1 VEMAKAKVLDFLPEL
16 RDGHDVQSKDSA
28 LTAAAKLRQIEQEL
42 KSQFVERDAV
52 IKDLV
57 RALAIGE
64 HVLMIGAPGTG
75 KSLLARSIC
84 AHIESGA
91 YFEWLLNRTTDPSAL
106 LGPYS
111 IKGMEQDRFIRK
123 SENMLPG
130 AHVAFLD
137 EIGKGNEPVLNVLLS
152 ILNER
157 IYHNDGKAIPVKLR
171 TMIAASNEWPDE
183 DGLQALVD
191 RLLFR
196 VQAGRIKDPGNR
208 IKMLKLN
215 IERRNAAGKPMV
227 RTTVTISELDALG
240 DQVNKAAVPDVIYRA
255 LEKLLRNL
263 EAEFG
268 IVVSDRRAAACIK
281 VMQGEAVINGRSQ
294 VTIADL
300 ASINNV
306 LWEKPEDVSVI
317 EQETAKAINPFD
329 AEMRKLLTRVEEIG
343 ASLANVDDRI
353 ERTKKAVEAKAHYDE
368 VITRLEQL
376 AQEAKESGFDPASI
390 CEQRMKVILLKDEM
404 LYSCLGI
411 GGKKNNLEP

>member
-1 VEMAKAKVLDFLPEL
+1 MEMAKAKVLDFLPEL
-16 RDGHDVQSKDSA
+16 RDENLA
-28 LTAAAKLRQIEQEL
+28 FAAATKLKQIEQEL
-42 KSQFVERDAV
+42 KCQFVERDGV

-64 HVLMIGAPGTG
+64 HMLLIGAPGTG

-84 AHIESGA
+84 AHIQGGA

-106 LGPYS
+106 LGCYS

-123 SENMLPG
+123 SDNMLPD
-130 AHVAFLD
+130 AHIAFLD
-137 EIGKGNEPVLNVLLS
+137 EFGKANEPVLNILLS

-157 IYHNDGKAIPVKLR
+157 VFHNDGKAVPVKLR

-196 VQAGRIKDPGNR
+196 VQASRIKDPGNR

-215 IERRNAAGKPMV
+215 IERRNAAGKPIK
-227 RTTVTISELDALG
+227 RTTITIGELDAVS
-240 DQVNKAAVPDVIYRA
+240 DSVNRTAVPDVIYRA

-263 EAEFG
+263 ETEFG
-268 IVVSDRRAAACIK
+268 IIVSDRRAAACIK
-281 VMQGEAVINGRSQ
+281 VMQGEAVINGRGQ
-294 VTIADL
+294 VTIADI
-300 ASINNV
+300 ASINSI
-306 LWEKPEDVSVI
+306 LWEKVEDIPVI
-317 EQETAKAINPFD
+317 EQETAKMINPFD
-329 AEMRKLLTRVEEIG
+329 AEMRKLLARVDEIN
-343 ASLANVDDRI
+343 ASLANVDERI
-353 ERTKKAVEAKAHYDE
+353 EKTKKAVEAKAHYDE

-376 AQEAKESGFDPASI
+376 AQKAKESGFDSAGI
-390 CEQRMKVILLKDEM
+390 VQQREKVIGLKDEM

-411 GGKKNNLEP
+411 GDRKRVQPGTELEF